1 MGKGHKAELTPSL
14 SYFSSHHHLKQLFSS
29 PLPKQ
34 PRNKEAKGSC
44 LPK

>member
-14 SYFSSHHHLKQLFSS
+14 SYFSSHHPLKQSFCN

-34 PRNKEAKGSC
+34 PLNKEAKGSC